1 VILSIGFLHQNHIME
16 VSLRNQVA
24 IITGAS
30 SGIGA
35 GIAKSIAS
43 AGATVI
49 INHSS
54 EKSKDEAQKVLD
66 DIQKNGGEGMVCQCD
81 VSKEDEVVK
90 MFKDVISTYGTV
102 DILVNN
108 AGIQKDAKFIDMTL
122 EEWDTV
128 MGVNLRGQFLCSREA
143 IKEFLRRGIDK
154 TRSVACGKIIHI
166 SSVHEIIPWA
176 GHANYAASKG
186 AIKMLMQTLAQEH
199 GADKIRVN
207 SICPGAIQTPINK
220 DAWETP
226 DAMNDL
232 LKLIPYNR
240 IGQPEDVGNL
250 AAFLASDLAD
260 YISGTSIFID
270 GGMTSL
276 ESFSNGG

>member
-1 VILSIGFLHQNHIME
+1 ME
-16 VSLRNQVA
+16 ISLNNQVA
-24 IITGAS
+24 IVTGAS
-30 SGIGA
+30 SGIGT
-35 GIAKSIAS
+35 GIAKSLAS

-54 EKSKDEAQKVLD
+54 ENSAGEAQKVLD
-66 DIQKNGGEGMVCQCD
+66 EIQTEGGKGMVWQCD
-81 VSKEDEVVK
+81 VSKENEVIA
-90 MFKDVISTYGTV
+90 MFQETISRYGTV

-108 AGIQKDAKFIDMTL
+108 AGIQKDAKFIEMTV
-122 EEWDTV
+122 EEWDEV
-128 MGVNLRGQFLCSREA
+128 MSVNLRGQFLCSREA
-143 IKEFLRRGIDK
+143 VKEFLRRGIDK

-176 GHANYAASKG
+176 GRANYAASKG

-220 DAWETP
+220 EAWETP
-226 DAMNDL
+226 EALKNLM
-232 LKLIPYNR
+232 KLIPYNR
-240 IGQPEDVGNL
+240 IGQPEEVGNL

-276 ESFSNGG
+276 ESFEDNG